1 MVYNVNDVF
10 QTIFN
15 FHDIAWMRTVFVIIS
30 IFTYSVPKYKMLVM
44 FMPYNATIQTDLCI
58 NFEIQFIQHIFVF
71 IFTYIINKS

>member
-44 FMPYNATIQTDLCI
+44 FMPFMQRYRRICALTLKSSSYNTFL
-58 NFEIQFIQHIFVF
+58 FLYLHI
-71 IFTYIINKS
+71 